1 MGVVLRVSVLV
12 ENSGSEE
19 RKDLSPE
26 FGLSLHIENNGQNI
40 LFDTGTSGVFV
51 DNAEKMGIDI
61 GEVTIAILSHH
72 HFDHGGGLARFLEVN
87 DHARIYLRACPDRG
101 HTFKA
106 FGFLKRFIGID
117 VDLFERHADRFIMID
132 EPAEIIPGIFL
143 LTDLTGRYPLPK
155 GNDHLW
161 VKRDGQLI
169 HDPFEHE
176 LEMVIREKDGLAVF
190 TGCSHSGILNMVDA
204 AISRFPD
211 NPIKAVFGGFHLI
224 GNPLLK
230 SMAGTRSEVEALGR
244 EMLNRSVT
252 TVFSGH
258 CTGEKAFAVL
268 KGIMGETLQ
277 PISTGSKVEL

>member
-1 MGVVLRVSVLV
+1 MRISVLV
-12 ENSGSEE
+12 ENSGSDD

-40 LFDTGTSGVFV
+40 LFDTGTSGVFA

-61 GEVTIAILSHH
+61 GAVTVAVLSHH

-87 DHARIYLRACPDRG
+87 NHAKVYLRACPDQG

-106 FGFLKRFIGID
+106 FGFLRRFIGID
-117 VDLFERHADRFIMID
+117 VDLFERHADRFVMINN
-132 EPAEIIPGIFL
+132 PVEITPDVVL
-143 LTDLTGRYPLPK
+143 LTDLTGRHPRPK
-155 GNDHLW
+155 GNGHLW

-169 HDPFEHE
+169 PDPFDHE
-176 LEMVIREKDGLAVF
+176 LEMVIRKPDGLTVF

-204 AISRFPD
+204 AIARFPD
-211 NPIKAVFGGFHLI
+211 LPVKAVFGGFHLI

-230 SMAGTRSEVEALGR
+230 SMAGTRPEVETIGR
-244 EMLNRSVT
+244 EMLDRSIT

-268 KGIMGETLQ
+268 KSVMGETLQ
-277 PISTGSKVEL
+277 SFSTGGRFEV

>member
-1 MGVVLRVSVLV
+1 MRVSVLV
-12 ENSGSEE
+12 ENSGSED

-40 LFDTGTSGVFV
+40 LFDTGTSGVFA
-51 DNAEKMGIDI
+51 DNAVKMGIGLGAVD
-61 GEVTIAILSHH
+61 VAVLSHH

-87 DHARIYLRACPDRG
+87 DQAKVYLRACRDRG

-117 VDLFERHADRFIMID
+117 DALLERHADRFVMID
-132 EPAEIIPGIFL
+132 EPVEITPDVVL
-143 LTDLTGRYPLPK
+143 LTDLSGRHPLPK

-176 LEMVIREKDGLAVF
+176 LEMVIRQPNGLVVF

-204 AISRFPD
+204 AITRFPD
-211 NPIKAVFGGFHLI
+211 LPVKAVFGGFHLI
-224 GNPLLK
+224 GNPLFK
-230 SMAGTRSEVEALGR
+230 SMAGTRSEVETIGR
-244 EMLNRSVT
+244 EMLDRSIT

-258 CTGEKAFAVL
+258 CTGEKAFGVL
-268 KGIMGETLQ
+268 KSVMGETLQ
-277 PISTGSKVEL
+277 PFQTGSTAEV

>member
-1 MGVVLRVSVLV
+1 MQVSILV

-19 RKDLSPE
+19 HKDLSPE
-26 FGLSLHIENNGQNI
+26 FGLSLHVENDGQSI
-40 LFDTGTSGVFV
+40 LFDTGTSGVFA

-61 GEVTIAILSHH
+61 SAVDFAVLSHH

-87 DHARIYLRACPDRG
+87 DHAKVYLRACPDRD

-106 FGFLKRFIGID
+106 FGFLRRFIGID
-117 VDLFERHADRFIMID
+117 VDLFERHADRFVMID
-132 EPAEIIPGIFL
+132 QPVEITPDIVL
-143 LTDLTGRYPLPK
+143 LTDLSGRHPLPK

-161 VKRDGQLI
+161 VKRDGRLI
-169 HDPFEHE
+169 HDPFYHE
-176 LEMVIREKDGLAVF
+176 LEMVIQEKDGLTVF

-204 AISRFPD
+204 AIERFPKE
-211 NPIKAVFGGFHLI
+211 PVKAVFGGFHLI

-230 SMAGTRSEVEALGR
+230 SMAGTRSEVEAIGR
-244 EMLNRSVT
+244 EMLSRSIT

-268 KGIMGETLQ
+268 KDVMGETLQ
-277 PISTGSKVEL
+277 SFSTGSTAEV